1 MAAAFVVAAKT
12 NQIPRNG
19 LVALDV
25 DGVAIAVANVAG
37 VFYAFEDTCTHEQ
50 CSLSQ
55 GDLSGTTVT
64 CMCHGA
70 EFDVRNGRVLAPPAP
85 LPVQVYRTKIDGDNL
100 LIEV

>member
-1 MAAAFVVAAKT
+1 MAAEFVIAAKT
-12 NQIPRNG
+12 NQIPENG
-19 LVALDV
+19 LAAFDV
-25 DGVAIAVANVAG
+25 GGVAIAVANVRG

-50 CSLSQ
+50 CSLAQ

-70 EFDVRNGRVLAPPAP
+70 EFDIRNGRVLAPPAP
-85 LPVQVYRTKIDGDNL
+85 LPVQVYRTKVDGDNL

>member
-85 LPVQVYRTKIDGDNL
+85 LPVQVYRTKIDGYNL